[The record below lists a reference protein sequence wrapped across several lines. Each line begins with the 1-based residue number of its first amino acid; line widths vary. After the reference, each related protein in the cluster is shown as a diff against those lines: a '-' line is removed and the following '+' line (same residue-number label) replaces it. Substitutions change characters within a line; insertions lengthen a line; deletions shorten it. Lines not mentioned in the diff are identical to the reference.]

1 MTNYKLPQIICQ
13 YSRINNM
20 YKDRDILV
28 QLGRNI
34 KAERVRKG
42 LTQEIFAENL
52 GVTREYI
59 SRIERGQENMSILK
73 ILNVAKCLDTDICNI
88 LRF

>member
-1 MTNYKLPQIICQ
+1 
-13 YSRINNM
+13 M
-20 YKDRDILV
+20 YNDKELLK

-42 LTQEIFAENL
+42 YTQEFFAEKL
-52 GVTREYI
+52 GVTREYV

-73 ILNVAKCLDTDICNI
+73 ILNLSNCLETEITNL

>member
-1 MTNYKLPQIICQ
+1 
-13 YSRINNM
+13 M
-20 YKDRDILV
+20 YNGNELLK

-42 LTQEIFAENL
+42 YTQESFAEKA
-52 GVTREYI
+52 GVSREYI

-73 ILNVAKCLDTDICNI
+73 ILNIAEILDTDIKN
-88 LRF
+88 LLLF

>member
-1 MTNYKLPQIICQ
+1 
-13 YSRINNM
+13 M
-20 YKDRDILV
+20 YDGKELLK

-42 LTQEIFAENL
+42 YTQESFAEKA
-52 GVTREYI
+52 GVSREYI

-73 ILNVAKCLDTDICNI
+73 ILNIAEILDTDIKN
-88 LRF
+88 LLLF

>member
-1 MTNYKLPQIICQ
+1 
-13 YSRINNM
+13 M
-20 YKDRDILV
+20 YDGKELLK

-42 LTQEIFAENL
+42 YTQGLFAEKA
-52 GVTREYI
+52 GVSREYI

-73 ILNVAKCLDTDICNI
+73 ILNIAKILETDIKN
-88 LRF
+88 LLLF

>member
-1 MTNYKLPQIICQ
+1 M
-13 YSRINNM
+13 YSNEELL
-20 YKDRDILV
+20 K

-42 LTQEIFAENL
+42 YTQETFAEKL
-52 GVTREYI
+52 EVTREYI

-73 ILNVAKCLDTDICNI
+73 IFHVANNLGTNI
-88 LRF
+88 NNLLIF

>member
-1 MTNYKLPQIICQ
+1 MIDGKNL
-13 YSRINNM
+13 
-20 YKDRDILV
+20 LE

-34 KAERVRKG
+34 KAERVRRG
-42 LTQEIFAENL
+42 YTQGSFAEKL
-52 GVTREYI
+52 GVTREYL

-73 ILNVAKCLDTDICNI
+73 ILNLAVNLDTDISNL

>member
-1 MTNYKLPQIICQ
+1 MY
-13 YSRINNM
+13 NN
-20 YKDRDILV
+20 DIELLK

-42 LTQEIFAENL
+42 YTQESFAEKAC
-52 GVTREYI
+52 VSREYI

-73 ILNVAKCLDTDICNI
+73 ILKLSQILEIDIKN
-88 LRF
+88 LLAF

>member
-1 MTNYKLPQIICQ
+1 M
-13 YSRINNM
+13 YSDKN
-20 YKDRDILV
+20 LLT

-42 LTQEIFAENL
+42 LTQEVFAEKL

-73 ILNVAKCLDTDICNI
+73 ILKLAKCLNTDINNI
-88 LRF
+88 LLF

>member
-1 MTNYKLPQIICQ
+1 MY
-13 YSRINNM
+13 NNESLL
-20 YKDRDILV
+20 K

-42 LTQEIFAENL
+42 YTQESFAEKI
-52 GVTREYI
+52 GVSREYI

-73 ILNVAKCLDTDICNI
+73 ILSFSTALDTNI
-88 LRF
+88 QNLLVF

>member
-1 MTNYKLPQIICQ
+1 
-13 YSRINNM
+13 M
-20 YKDRDILV
+20 YNSSELLK

-42 LTQEIFAENL
+42 YTQELFAEKA
-52 GVTREYI
+52 GVSREYI

-73 ILNVAKCLDTDICNI
+73 ILNIAKILETDIKN
-88 LRF
+88 LLLF

>member
-1 MTNYKLPQIICQ
+1 MIDGKNL
-13 YSRINNM
+13 
-20 YKDRDILV
+20 LE

-34 KAERVRKG
+34 KAERVRYG
-42 LTQEIFAENL
+42 YTQESFAEKL
-52 GVTREYI
+52 GVTREYL

-73 ILNVAKCLDTDICNI
+73 ILNLAVNLDTDISNL

>member
-1 MTNYKLPQIICQ
+1 
-13 YSRINNM
+13 M
-20 YKDRDILV
+20 YNDESLLK
-28 QLGRNI
+28 QLGLNI

-42 LTQEIFAENL
+42 YTQEFFAEKL
-52 GVTREYI
+52 GVTREYL

-73 ILNVAKCLDTDICNI
+73 ILNLSNFLETDISNI

>member
-1 MTNYKLPQIICQ
+1 M
-13 YSRINNM
+13 YSGNELL
-20 YKDRDILV
+20 K

-42 LTQEIFAENL
+42 YTQESFAEKA
-52 GVTREYI
+52 GVSREYI

-73 ILNVAKCLDTDICNI
+73 ILNMAEILDTDIKN
-88 LRF
+88 LLLF

>member
-1 MTNYKLPQIICQ
+1 
-13 YSRINNM
+13 M
-20 YKDRDILV
+20 YNEKDLLI

-42 LTQEIFAENL
+42 YTQEFFAGKM
-52 GVTREYI
+52 GVSREYI

-73 ILNVAKCLDTDICNI
+73 ILNVSVNLETDISN
-88 LRF
+88 LLKF

>member
-1 MTNYKLPQIICQ
+1 
-13 YSRINNM
+13 M
-20 YKDRDILV
+20 YDGKELLK

-42 LTQEIFAENL
+42 YTQESFAEKAS
-52 GVTREYI
+52 VSREYI

-73 ILNVAKCLDTDICNI
+73 ILNLSEILDTDIKN
-88 LRF
+88 LLLF

>member
-1 MTNYKLPQIICQ
+1 
-13 YSRINNM
+13 M
-20 YKDRDILV
+20 YVETELLK

-42 LTQEIFAENL
+42 YTQESFAEII
-52 GVTREYI
+52 GVSREYI
-59 SRIERGQENMSILK
+59 SRIERGQENMSVLRILK
-73 ILNVAKCLDTDICNI
+73 IANNLKTDINNL

>member
-1 MTNYKLPQIICQ
+1 MIDGKKL
-13 YSRINNM
+13 
-20 YKDRDILV
+20 LE

-34 KAERVRKG
+34 KAERVRCG
-42 LTQEIFAENL
+42 YTQESFAEKL
-52 GVTREYI
+52 GVTREYL

-73 ILNVAKCLDTDICNI
+73 ILNLAVNLDTDISNL

>member
-1 MTNYKLPQIICQ
+1 MYNNEQIL
-13 YSRINNM
+13 
-20 YKDRDILV
+20 K

-42 LTQEIFAENL
+42 YTQETFAEKL
-52 GVTREYI
+52 EVTREYI

-73 ILNVAKCLDTDICNI
+73 ILHVANNLETDIKN
-88 LRF
+88 LLLF

>member
-1 MTNYKLPQIICQ
+1 
-13 YSRINNM
+13 M
-20 YKDRDILV
+20 YNGKELLK

-42 LTQEIFAENL
+42 YTQESFAEKA
-52 GVTREYI
+52 GVSREYI

-73 ILNVAKCLDTDICNI
+73 ILNIAEILDTDIKN
-88 LRF
+88 LLLF

>member
-1 MTNYKLPQIICQ
+1 
-13 YSRINNM
+13 M
-20 YKDRDILV
+20 YNDDELLK

-42 LTQEIFAENL
+42 YTQEYFAEVL
-52 GVTREYI
+52 GVTREYL

-73 ILNVAKCLDTDICNI
+73 IHNLANNLETSINNL
-88 LRF
+88 LRFE

>member
-1 MTNYKLPQIICQ
+1 
-13 YSRINNM
+13 M
-20 YKDRDILV
+20 YDGKELLK

-42 LTQEIFAENL
+42 YTQESFAEKA
-52 GVTREYI
+52 GVSREYI

-73 ILNVAKCLDTDICNI
+73 ILNLSEILDTDIKN
-88 LRF
+88 LLLF